1 MQEVNEH
8 PINSKEGDSP
18 ENSDNVTENI
28 KYIKQLELQRAV
40 LNKLI
45 DSNLEML
52 MSAQNKIAYNS
63 KSNKAIIKKK

>member
-1 MQEVNEH
+1 MQEVSEH
-8 PINSKEGDSP
+8 PINNKDGDSP

-28 KYIKQLELQRAV
+28 KYIKQLEIQRVV

-45 DSNLEML
+45 SSNLEML
-52 MSAQNKIAYNS
+52 ISAQNKIVNNS